1 MVGRVAVRLEL
12 ASENAAVCDRPIEAL
27 ANLFERELVER
38 LRAGADYGSI
48 RGEDGEVI
56 GAWNIFLDGEEEEL

>member
-1 MVGRVAVRLEL
+1 MIDRVAVRLEL
-12 ASENAAVCDRPIEAL
+12 ASGSAAICDRPLEAL

-48 RGEDGEVI
+48 RGEDGEIV
-56 GAWNIFLDGEEEEL
+56 GAWNIFLDGEVE